1 MSDWFKNNLLELL
14 PPLYAHNDEHGDLRT
29 FLSLPAG
36 SLDELKQAIDE
47 FPSIFD
53 VDRCDER
60 FLPLLARLV
69 GIQKDGTRS
78 PEYQRRR
85 IREAVEIYRRKGTTP
100 AIQRD
105 LAALGWQGELEET
118 FRSAL
123 RLNARSRV
131 SRSKLPGIV
140 FSLGVF
146 RLLCKNQTNGLREAL
161 AFHHPAGTRCF
172 FLQLLGEC
180 MYSGAGLRLD
190 HADVI
195 RRTALAFMDEA
206 FVLGR
211 TSLGSCRHLT
221 NKQRVREFMQLTS
234 TVEMLPEIEHAM
246 VKVARFH
253 GRLDRMRLNRRMLN
267 DRRLPNTGVREGRVS
282 FCTPIYTGRDFQREV
297 LQSRF
302 GLGNDRLN
310 RRALPAAGTS
320 LLYCFRQKDLF
331 FESQTEP
338 AESAFGKHNIDHY
351 AEARERRCFQLGRAR
366 LNGDV
371 VINAI
376 LGGKSKLLLT
386 VSAGCNADVTAAAD
400 LLNRWPHRS
409 PVFRLNANALN
420 NRYLSDANLTGE
432 QAAIEVYVDT
442 GDRWRHRIETLKLN
456 LRPLNTTGLRLS
468 VDRTR
473 PMRINRMRVNQA
485 GFRRSKPSF
494 RWLFRQQD
502 LHAEG
507 QAGFK
512 AAVNNYRVTQWPA

>member
-1 MSDWFKNNLLELL
+1 MSDWFKNNLIGLL
-14 PPLYAHNDEHGDLRT
+14 PPLYANNDEHGDLRT

-36 SLDELKQAIDE
+36 TLDDLKQAIDE
-47 FPSIFD
+47 FPKIFD

-60 FLPLLARLV
+60 FLPLLAKLV
-69 GIQKDGTRS
+69 GLQVDATRS

-85 IREAVEIYRRKGTTP
+85 IRETVEIYRRKGTIP
-100 AIQRD
+100 AMQRD

-118 FRSAL
+118 FHSAL

-131 SRSKLPGIV
+131 GRSKLPGLV

-146 RLLCKNQTNGLREAL
+146 RVLCKNQTDGMRQAL
-161 AFHHPAGTRCF
+161 ALHHPAGTRCF
-172 FLQLLGEC
+172 WLQMLNEYMDG
-180 MYSGAGLRLD
+180 GADMRFDQLD
-190 HADVI
+190 VVC
-195 RRTALAFMDEA
+195 RTALAFLDEA

-211 TSLGSCRHLT
+211 SSLGSCRHLT

-234 TVEMLPEIEHAM
+234 TVEMSSEIEQAV

-253 GRLDRMRLNRRMLN
+253 GRQDCMRLNLRMLN
-267 DRRLPNTGVREGRVS
+267 DRRLSNTSVREDRVS
-282 FCTPIYTGRDFQREV
+282 FCTPIYTGRDYQQEV

-302 GLGNDRLN
+302 GLSNDRLN
-310 RRALPAAGTS
+310 GHALPFADAA
-320 LLYCFRQKDLF
+320 LRYCLRQKDF
-331 FESQTEP
+331 FFQSQTEP
-338 AESAFGKHNIDHY
+338 AESAAGKHNVDHY
-351 AEARERRCFQLGRAR
+351 AEARGRRCFQLGRAR

-371 VINAI
+371 VLDAI
-376 LGGKSKLLLT
+376 RAGKCKILFT
-386 VSAGCNADVTAAAD
+386 VSAGCRADVTTAAD

-432 QAAIEVYVDT
+432 RAELEIYVDT
-442 GDRWRHRIETLKLN
+442 GYHRGSRIETLKLN
-456 LRPLNTTGLRLS
+456 GRPLNTTGLRLS

-485 GFRRSKPSF
+485 GFRRSRPSY

-502 LHAEG
+502 LHTDN
-507 QAGFK
+507 QAGFE
-512 AAVNNYRVTQWPA
+512 AAANNYRVTQWPA